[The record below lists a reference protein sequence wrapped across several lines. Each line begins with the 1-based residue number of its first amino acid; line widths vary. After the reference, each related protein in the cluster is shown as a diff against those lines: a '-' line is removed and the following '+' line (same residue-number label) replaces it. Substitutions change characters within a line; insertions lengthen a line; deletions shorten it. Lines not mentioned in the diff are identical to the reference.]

1 MTSVTFSSY
10 SYANVER
17 ICSQKNCMKNRC
29 ASSLKAVTVK
39 TRLLVRLAPERI
51 RHTSLESNKNSYKWH
66 GWCSEQEI

>member
-1 MTSVTFSSY
+1 
-10 SYANVER
+10 
-17 ICSQKNCMKNRC
+17 MKNRC